1 MNSNTLSPLNGRKIL
16 FANFPADGHFNP
28 LTSLAVHLKW
38 LGCDVRWY
46 TSTKYAPKIKQLGIP
61 HYPLVKAVDTSDIE
75 QNFPERNEIKGMIRK
90 LRFDIVN
97 AFVLRG
103 PEYYADLQS
112 IYEEFPFEAVVADCA
127 FTGIPFITDCMKIPV
142 LSIGVLPLT
151 ETSVDLPPAG
161 LGMTPRK
168 SLTGRLLQR
177 VLRFVTDRY
186 LFGEPNRVMRE
197 VLDRHHVAHGNLSVF
212 DLMVKKA
219 SLHLQSGTPG
229 FEYQRSD
236 LGKNVRFIGSLL
248 PFRKP
253 VERGS
258 WEDPRLHQYD
268 RIVVVTQG
276 TVERDVQKL
285 MVPTLEA
292 FRDTDV
298 LVIATTGGSQT
309 EYLRTRFPDTNF
321 IIEDFIP
328 FADVMP
334 YADLYIT
341 NGGYGG
347 VLLAIEY
354 ELPLL
359 VAGVHEG
366 KNEINARVGYFE
378 LGINLKTEK
387 PTPVKIRKAADVL
400 FNNSRYRE
408 KVTELRREFSMY
420 DPAVLCAGYLKEL
433 LDGRPH
439 RTLQKKAEKAEEW
452 F

>member
-229 FEYQRSD
+229 F
-236 LGKNVRFIGSLL
+236 
-248 PFRKP
+248 
-253 VERGS
+253 
-258 WEDPRLHQYD
+258 
-268 RIVVVTQG
+268 
-276 TVERDVQKL
+276 
-285 MVPTLEA
+285 
-292 FRDTDV
+292 
-298 LVIATTGGSQT
+298 
-309 EYLRTRFPDTNF
+309 
-321 IIEDFIP
+321 
-328 FADVMP
+328 
-334 YADLYIT
+334 
-341 NGGYGG
+341 
-347 VLLAIEY
+347 
-354 ELPLL
+354 
-359 VAGVHEG
+359 
-366 KNEINARVGYFE
+366 
-378 LGINLKTEK
+378 
-387 PTPVKIRKAADVL
+387 
-400 FNNSRYRE
+400 
-408 KVTELRREFSMY
+408 
-420 DPAVLCAGYLKEL
+420 
-433 LDGRPH
+433 
-439 RTLQKKAEKAEEW
+439 
-452 F
+452 